1 MAKADENNPCDA
13 HFTVLKIIHAWFKV
27 GAVPFTKKCL
37 QDVKVRHENREG
49 DPQAQE
55 YEAASMKH
63 TNNLLLMAQQG
74 LNAAPLKAQ
83 VEKLPKK
90 RQLDSKELAALKSQ
104 EELAAVGLKAGAIAQ
119 KIGFAAITAD
129 EIQDI
134 FKAKADKLLE
144 KQSSKEEKKRQRKEQ
159 IHSQAQK
166 VLASGKDPAAMTKGD
181 LDILLKEKGIKAGAD
196 KATSYDLYLN
206 SL

>member
-1 MAKADENNPCDA
+1 MLHHRAFFSNGSLVSSAAGWAVRWLAQTARQLRKTGWPR
-13 HFTVLKIIHAWFKV
+13 TGL
-27 GAVPFTKKCL
+27 GAESLPGV
-37 QDVKVRHENREG
+37 
-49 DPQAQE
+49 
-55 YEAASMKH
+55 Y
-63 TNNLLLMAQQG
+63 
-74 LNAAPLKAQ
+74 
-83 VEKLPKK
+83 KLP
-90 RQLDSKELAALKSQ
+90 REKSV
-104 EELAAVGLKAGAIAQ
+104 A
-119 KIGFAAITAD
+119 
-129 EIQDI
+129 
-134 FKAKADKLLE
+134 LE